1 MTKTRA
7 FAAFLA
13 VVVGLPSA
21 PAQAQETFEGRVD
34 VVEVEVPVEVRDRD
48 GQPVRGL
55 SAADFKIFDD
65 GDARE
70 ISRFEV
76 IDLETSTAGE
86 TAAQAGE
93 PAAPAPILAPVRPR
107 YLLVLFD
114 LTFSNPIAVGRARAA
129 AKEVVLGSL
138 HPTDLVAVATYS
150 VELGPRLLV
159 TFTPDRAQVARA
171 IDSLAFDRSR
181 EYRSVDPLR
190 FLVPYSSTPGA
201 EALVADASSGDDVR
215 QQIEQIGGEVAA
227 IQAEMAERESRRYET
242 TRVSNWTR
250 GLGELARFLAAIDGR
265 KQVVLFS
272 EGFDSRLLLG
282 RSDPNSPEA
291 QGEQLNS
298 SFGEIWRVDNDL
310 RYGNT
315 TLLNDSNRLVQELRR
330 ADCVIQAVDIGGL
343 RASGE
348 GRPHGRSR
356 GEEGLFYLANESGG
370 QLLSEGNDLA
380 VQLREVLDRT
390 SASYLLTFRA
400 ENVRADGAWRR
411 LRVEL
416 VGRRGLKVSH
426 RSGWYA
432 PRPFPELHPFE
443 RDLLAAETIARGL
456 PKNEIRLA
464 VLAAPFRAG
473 VDAAYVPVILE
484 IDGDSLIGDDMARR
498 RLNVYA
504 YATTTTGEFR
514 TFFHREVWLD
524 PARAGEALRRGGLK
538 YYGHL
543 ELPPDAYLIR
553 VLVRDGENGRVGAA
567 VVRLDVP
574 DFAMEPAALLQPFFF
589 DPPGRWNLMRERT
602 PSDSDGSV
610 VYPFVVAGE
619 PYVPQ
624 AGPRFQSGE
633 RPRFCL
639 VGYNV
644 DAARLDVEAVW
655 RDDARE
661 GERAAELTAHSSP
674 TGVDGYAQWI
684 AELTLDGMAP
694 GMHELELRLVDRETR
709 QPVLVT
715 ATAVRIES

>member
-1 MTKTRA
+1 MRSRA
-7 FAAFLA
+7 IGAAVLA
-13 VVVGLPSA
+13 VALVA
-21 PAQAQETFEGRVD
+21 PALPAQPKTFEGRID

-55 SAADFKIFDD
+55 TAADFEVYDD
-65 GDARE
+65 GDRRE
-70 ISRFEV
+70 IVRFDV
-76 IDLETSTAGE
+76 VDLTTPLDVPRSV
-86 TAAQAGE
+86 
-93 PAAPAPILAPVRPR
+93 PAAPAPAPARPR

-114 LTFSNPIAVGRARAA
+114 LTFSNPIAVGRARTA

-150 VELGPRLLV
+150 VELGPRMLV

-181 EYRSVDPLR
+181 EYRAIDPLR
-190 FLVPYSSTPGA
+190 FLVPFSPSLSA
-201 EALVADASSGDDVR
+201 ESIVADSSSGDEVR
-215 QQIEQIGGEVAA
+215 QEIEQIGGETAA

-242 TRVSNWTR
+242 QRVSSWTR

-272 EGFDSRLLLG
+272 EGFDSRLLVG
-282 RSDPNSPEA
+282 RADPNSAEA
-291 QGEQLNS
+291 QDETFNS
-298 SFGEIWRVDNDL
+298 SVGEIWRVDNDL

-315 TLLNDSNRLVQELRR
+315 ELLSDSNRLVQELRR
-330 ADCVIQAVDIGGL
+330 ADCVVHAVDIGGL

-348 GRPHGRSR
+348 GRAYGRSR
-356 GEEGLFYLANESGG
+356 GEDGLFYLANESGG
-370 QLLSEGNDLA
+370 QMLSEGNDLA
-380 VQLREVLDRT
+380 QNLRQVLDRT
-390 SASYLLTFRA
+390 ATSYLLTFRA
-400 ENVRADGAWRR
+400 ENVKPDGAWRR

-416 VGRRGLKVSH
+416 AGRRGLRVSH

-456 PKNEIRLA
+456 PRDEIGVA

-473 VDAAYVPVILE
+473 VEAAYVPVILE
-484 IDGDSLIGDDMARR
+484 IDGASLVGRGDERR

-504 YATTTTGEFR
+504 YATTRKGEFR
-514 TFFHREVWLD
+514 SFFHREVVID
-524 PARAGEALRRGGLK
+524 PRSGGEALRRGGLK

-543 ELPPDAYLIR
+543 ELPPDEYLLR
-553 VLVRDGENGRVGAA
+553 VLVRDGESGRVGAE
-567 VVRLDVP
+567 VVPLSVP
-574 DFAMEPAALLQPFFF
+574 DFALEPPALLPPFFF

-602 PSDSDGSV
+602 ASDADGSV

-639 VGYNV
+639 VGYN
-644 DAARLDVEAVW
+644 LDDEALEIEAVW
-655 RDDARE
+655 RGAAGDSPAAVRA
-661 GERAAELTAHSSP
+661 ERSP
-674 TGVDGYAQWI
+674 TGVAGYSQWL
-684 AELTLDGMAP
+684 AELDTAGLAP
-694 GMHELELRLVDRETR
+694 GDHELELRLVDRQSRR
-709 QPVLVT
+709 QVLTT